1 MKNLA
6 APAPLAAAIVRPAG
20 DTAHPVHFEGIRK
33 QALDTGRTRLLVA
46 GVVFSLAFLAIAGRL
61 VDLAILK
68 RATEPSLAR
77 STTTPVAPVGRA
89 DIVDRNGIVLA
100 TSLPVVSLYANPSSV
115 LDPDEAARRLV
126 EVVPDL
132 TYAEV
137 KAKLESES
145 KFVWLRRNLT
155 PQQHYDVN
163 RLGIPGFQFQR
174 AERRVYPHG
183 RTVAHVLG
191 TTDVDGRGISGAERA
206 FDSELG
212 SGTKPVKLAIDVRVQ
227 DVVRNALGAA
237 MIEFRAIGAA
247 GVVLDVE
254 TGEALAMVSLPDFD
268 ANDPT
273 SAVGDAAFNRVTK
286 GVYEMGSTF
295 KLFTTAMALDSGTVG
310 LRDGYDASKP
320 IHIARFTIT
329 DYKGKNRWLS
339 VPEILVYS
347 SNIGTAKMA
356 LDVGTELQRNYLGN
370 FGMLAPSP
378 IELPEVGAPLV
389 PATWREINT
398 MTISYGHGLAVS
410 PIQLASGVAMLVN
423 GGVLHPATVLM
434 RATDVPPAGRRVLA
448 ADTSKQM
455 RDLMRLVVLHGTGK
469 KADAKGYDVG
479 GKTGTADKL
488 QGRGYRKDSRVASFI
503 GAFPV
508 QEPRYVIFAM
518 VDEPKGNART
528 FNYATGGWV
537 AAPVV
542 RQIVERIAPMAG
554 IRPILK
560 DDLPMPGQPVLASAG
575 RKPVSGGGEG
585 LAAH

>member
-6 APAPLAAAIVRPAG
+6 APAPLAAAVVRPAD

-61 VDLAILK
+61 VDLAVFK

-77 STTTPVAPVGRA
+77 ATATPVAPVGRA

-126 EVVPDL
+126 EAVPDL

-206 FDSELG
+206 FDAELG
-212 SGTKPVKLAIDVRVQ
+212 GGTKPVTLAIDIRVQ
-227 DVVRNALGAA
+227 DVVRNTLGAA
-237 MIEFRAIGAA
+237 MVEFRAIGAA

-254 TGEALAMVSLPDFD
+254 TGEAIAMVSLPDFD
-268 ANDPT
+268 ANEPT

-356 LDVGTELQRNYLGN
+356 LDVGTELQRNYLAN

-398 MTISYGHGLAVS
+398 MTISYGHGVAVS
-410 PIQLASGVAMLVN
+410 PLQLASGVAMLVN

-434 RATDVPPAGRRVLA
+434 RATDVPPAGKRVLA

-575 RKPVSGGGEG
+575 RKPASGGGEG